1 MRKREIF
8 DFESSHGLKS
18 IEIVCDDILSLSE
31 LADILV
37 VSAFQNNYKTL
48 PQTLIGA
55 LSTVGIHVASL
66 ARIPLLDMRVNQHV
80 WLSDDLGE
88 NAKVSRRIAC
98 VEFRSRKDTGMEMSV
113 VRERMLSLFAMLS
126 AASYTGI
133 PIKNVVMPIL
143 GSNSQDY
150 DSESMAELILREGYH
165 ALETIPQFMRL
176 QVIEMNHE
184 RYNALRDAFNKIL
197 GRDKTDFVA
206 DSLYEITKKK
216 IEQMKQDFT
225 YIRNLK
231 TIYIDKKQFDLV
243 AASFDGIEKDPRYI
257 AAIKCRRL
265 AEMAATDLLAWRK
278 YSTKDN
284 LNGKIEKVCGIYSI
298 PKWIKYYWHTMRE
311 LGNVGAHVQKLAENG
326 DISMEYHHPNE
337 NDMNIM
343 LLCSVEVLHAWRNL
357 RAAQEDSYL

>member
-1 MRKREIF
+1 
-8 DFESSHGLKS
+8 
-18 IEIVCDDILSLSE
+18 
-31 LADILV
+31 
-37 VSAFQNNYKTL
+37 
-48 PQTLIGA
+48 
-55 LSTVGIHVASL
+55 
-66 ARIPLLDMRVNQHV
+66 
-80 WLSDDLGE
+80 
-88 NAKVSRRIAC
+88 
-98 VEFRSRKDTGMEMSV
+98 MEMSV